1 MTSTMTPLDPAQAVP
16 AVPLPA
22 KKTVAGSASSRLRIL
37 NPRYWAPVVVLLIGF
52 GILWTVVARDSPYL
66 LPPLS
71 AVGEALTGNPLFY
84 LQNAWATLQV
94 ALVGLIIGFVVAYA
108 LAILVSELPLA
119 RRAIMPVAVV
129 LNVTPLVAIA
139 PALVV
144 AFGFGPE
151 PKLIVTALICFFP
164 ILIGVS
170 TGLRSVP
177 QAVLQVFTTLHAS
190 RLETLWRVRMP
201 SALPYLFNA
210 LRIVF
215 PLSIIGA
222 VVAELAAP
230 GAAEGLGT
238 VISVASSNNRL
249 AVVYAA
255 IVCLALMG
263 SLLLLIITTVE
274 NRALHWHDSR
284 QGSSG

>member
-1 MTSTMTPLDPAQAVP
+1 
-16 AVPLPA
+16 
-22 KKTVAGSASSRLRIL
+22 VA
-37 NPRYWAPVVVLLIGF
+37 VLLVALGF
-52 GILWTVVARDSPYL
+52 LWNYVAAGSPYL
-66 LPPLS
+66 LPPLAS
-71 AVGEALTGNPLFY
+71 VGEALSSNPGYY
-84 LQNAWATLQV
+84 LTNAWATLRV
-94 ALVGLIIGFVVAYA
+94 ALIGLLIGFVIAYV
-108 LAILVSELPLA
+108 LAILVSEVPLL

-177 QAVLQVFTTLHAS
+177 QPVLQVFTTLHAS
-190 RLETLWRVRMP
+190 RLETLWHVRMP

-222 VVAELAAP
+222 VVAELSAP

-255 IVCLALMG
+255 IICLALMG
-263 SLLLLIITTVE
+263 SVLLLVITAIE

-284 QGSSG
+284 QGATS